1 MSKAQNSIAQIK
13 EAFAN
18 AEVTEYDALFS
29 LYETDEREGV
39 KKILQQAKRKQEK
52 YTEELARIYQMQ
64 EYERKY
70 AMYPVVCGIDEVGR
84 GPLAGPVVAA
94 AVVLPENCDILYIN
108 DSKKLS
114 AAKRDELFEEIIAKA
129 KAFGIGMA
137 SHTRI
142 DEINILQATYEAM
155 RQAIQNLSINPGHT
169 CTMDENEHSD
179 GTVSKKTTLRP
190 DVLLNDAVTIPGVD
204 ELFPAGEPKILQVP
218 IIKGD
223 AKSASIA
230 AASILAKV
238 TRDRL
243 MEQLSELYPE
253 YGFATNKGYGSAEHI
268 QALKQYGPCP
278 IHRKSFIKNF
288 IE

>member
-1 MSKAQNSIAQIK
+1 MSKMQNSITQIK
-13 EAFAN
+13 EVFAN
-18 AEVTEYDALFS
+18 AEVTHYDALFS

-52 YTEELARIYQMQ
+52 YTEELTRIYQMQ

-114 AAKRDELFEEIIAKA
+114 PAKRDELFEEIIAKA

-142 DEINILQATYEAM
+142 DEINILEATKLGMKRAVEGLAV
-155 RQAIQNLSINPGHT
+155 A
-169 CTMDENEHSD
+169 
-179 GTVSKKTTLRP
+179 P
-190 DVLLNDAVTIPGVD
+190 DVVLVSVAFAFMLCPR
-204 ELFPAGEPKILQVP
+204 EY
-218 IIKGD
+218 
-223 AKSASIA
+223 A
-230 AASILAKV
+230 APNV
-238 TRDRL
+238 R
-243 MEQLSELYPE
+243 
-253 YGFATNKGYGSAEHI
+253 
-268 QALKQYGPCP
+268 
-278 IHRKSFIKNF
+278 
-288 IE
+288 